1 MRCRERDV
9 RRFSL
14 GARARERERETT
26 TTTTTT
32 YRDDD
37 DNTTLKSVRVEE
49 AQDDITYTLNSNA
62 FRLSTHG
69 DDADQ
74 ADFLNTPPNIL
85 NNELCLM
92 HFWACLL
99 RACLFVFG

>member
-1 MRCRERDV
+1 V
-9 RRFSL
+9 
-14 GARARERERETT
+14 RARERE
-26 TTTTTT
+26 TTTT

-37 DNTTLKSVRVEE
+37 DNTTLKSVRVEG
-49 AQDDITYTLNSNA
+49 AQDNVTYTLNSNA

-74 ADFLNTPPNIL
+74 ADFLNILPNIL

-92 HFWACLL
+92 HFWACL
-99 RACLFVFG
+99 FVFGWFCAKLHKR

>member
-14 GARARERERETT
+14 GARARERERE
-26 TTTTTT
+26 TTTTT

-99 RACLFVFG
+99 WACLFVFG